1 MMRHYDENIIQLI
14 QLYLTGDLSEEG
26 KAKLEDWIHGDPSH
40 ERLFDEIC
48 EERNVVRDLEVYER
62 VNKDTAWEK
71 VVSRG
76 DIKRR
81 HTSRRLGW
89 YRWVAAVALPVMVV
103 AAGYF
108 IREVKRDTLRQG
120 VEIASIEPGKSKAIL
135 RLGNNR
141 VLEITKERE
150 THVDVAE
157 GVAATN
163 NSSGMIYPEQVAT
176 GKTEYNVLEVPRGG
190 EYTVTL
196 SDGTVVHL
204 NSGSELR
211 YPVAFSAERREVFL
225 SGEGYFEVVKDTV
238 RPFFVNADK
247 LKIRVYGTSFNVN
260 TYNIEKIQ
268 TVLVEGKIGIQTMNM
283 NTEYMVKPG
292 QLALYNQEKGTMEI
306 RDVDVLPYVAWKDHE
321 FMFDDESLEEIMNR
335 LSLWYDVDV
344 FFQAAS
350 LKQLHFTG
358 HLGRYEDI
366 SHILDAISGVTQV
379 KFSVKGKTI
388 IVME

>member
-1 MMRHYDENIIQLI
+1 M
-14 QLYLTGDLSEEG
+14 
-26 KAKLEDWIHGDPSH
+26 
-40 ERLFDEIC
+40 
-48 EERNVVRDLEVYER
+48 
-62 VNKDTAWEK
+62 NKESAWEK
-71 VVSRG
+71 VVCRG
-76 DIKRR
+76 NIKLQ
-81 HTSRRLGW
+81 HSSRRLGW
-89 YRWVAAVALPVMVV
+89 YRWVAAVMLPVMV

-108 IREVKRDTLRQG
+108 IREMKRDSLQQG

-211 YPVAFSAERREVFL
+211 YPVAFGAERREVFL
-225 SGEGYFEVVKDTV
+225 SGEGYFEVVKDSV

-260 TYNIEKIQ
+260 TYDLENIQ

-306 RDVDVLPYVAWKDHE
+306 LNVDVLPYVAWKDHE
-321 FMFDDESLEEIMNR
+321 FMFDDESLEKIMNR

-344 FFQAAS
+344 FFQTAS

-358 HLGRYEDI
+358 HLGRYDDI

-379 KFSVKGKTI
+379 KFSVKGRTI

>member
-1 MMRHYDENIIQLI
+1 MRDYDENIVQLI
-14 QLYLTGDLSEEG
+14 QLYLTGDLSEEE
-26 KAKLEDWIHGDPSH
+26 KVKLEDWIRGDSSRK
-40 ERLFDEIC
+40 RLFDEIC

-62 VNKDTAWEK
+62 VNKESAWEK
-71 VVSRG
+71 VVCRG
-76 DIKRR
+76 NIKLQ
-81 HTSRRLGW
+81 HSPRRLGW
-89 YRWVAAVALPVMVV
+89 YRWVAAVMLPVMV

-108 IREVKRDTLRQG
+108 IREMKRDSLQQG

-157 GVAATN
+157 GIAATN

-176 GKTEYNVLEVPRGG
+176 GKTEYNVLEIPRGG

-211 YPVAFSAERREVFL
+211 YPVAFGAERREVFL
-225 SGEGYFEVVKDTV
+225 SGEGYFEVVKDSV

-260 TYNIEKIQ
+260 TYDLENIQ

-292 QLALYNQEKGTMEI
+292 QVALYNQEKGTMEI
-306 RDVDVLPYVAWKDHE
+306 LNVDVQLYVAWKDHE
-321 FMFDDESLEEIMNR
+321 FMFDDESLEKIMNR

-344 FFQAAS
+344 FFQTAS
-350 LKQLHFTG
+350 LKKLHFTG
-358 HLGRYEDI
+358 HLGRYDDI

-379 KFSVKGKTI
+379 KFSVKGRTI

>member
-1 MMRHYDENIIQLI
+1 MRDYDENIVQLI
-14 QLYLTGDLSEEG
+14 QLYLTGDLSEEE
-26 KAKLEDWIHGDPSH
+26 KVKLEDWIRGDSSRK
-40 ERLFDEIC
+40 RLFDEIC

-62 VNKDTAWEK
+62 VNKESAWEK
-71 VVSRG
+71 VVCRG
-76 DIKRR
+76 NIKLQ
-81 HTSRRLGW
+81 HSPRRLGW
-89 YRWVAAVALPVMVV
+89 YRWVAAVMLPVMV

-108 IREVKRDTLRQG
+108 IREMKRDSLQQG

-157 GVAATN
+157 GIAATN

-176 GKTEYNVLEVPRGG
+176 GKTEYNVLEIPRGG

-211 YPVAFSAERREVFL
+211 YPVAFGAERREVFL
-225 SGEGYFEVVKDTV
+225 SGEGYFEVVKDSV

-260 TYNIEKIQ
+260 TYDLENIQ

-306 RDVDVLPYVAWKDHE
+306 LNVDVQLYVAWKDHE
-321 FMFDDESLEEIMNR
+321 FMFDDESLEKIMNR

-344 FFQAAS
+344 FFQTAS

-358 HLGRYEDI
+358 HLGRYDDI

-379 KFSVKGKTI
+379 KFSVKGSTI

>member
-1 MMRHYDENIIQLI
+1 MRDYDENIVQLI
-14 QLYLTGDLSEEG
+14 QLYLTGDLSEEE
-26 KAKLEDWIHGDPSH
+26 KVKLEDWIRGDSSRK
-40 ERLFDEIC
+40 RLFDEIC

-62 VNKDTAWEK
+62 VNKESAWEK
-71 VVSRG
+71 VVCRG
-76 DIKRR
+76 NIKLQ
-81 HTSRRLGW
+81 HSPRRLGW
-89 YRWVAAVALPVMVV
+89 YRWVAAVMLPVMV

-108 IREVKRDTLRQG
+108 IREMKRDSLQQG

-150 THVDVAE
+150 PHVDVAE
-157 GVAATN
+157 GIAATN

-176 GKTEYNVLEVPRGG
+176 GKTEYNVLEIPRGG

-211 YPVAFSAERREVFL
+211 YPVAFGAERREVFL
-225 SGEGYFEVVKDTV
+225 SGEGYFEVVKDSV

-260 TYNIEKIQ
+260 TYDLENIQ

-306 RDVDVLPYVAWKDHE
+306 LNVDVQLYVAWKDHE
-321 FMFDDESLEEIMNR
+321 FMFDDESLEKIMNR

-344 FFQAAS
+344 FFQTAS

-358 HLGRYEDI
+358 HLGRYDDI

-379 KFSVKGKTI
+379 KFSVKGRTI

>member
-1 MMRHYDENIIQLI
+1 MRDYDENIVQLI
-14 QLYLTGDLSEEG
+14 QLYLTGDLSEEE
-26 KAKLEDWIHGDPSH
+26 KVKLEDWIRGDSSRK
-40 ERLFDEIC
+40 RLFDEIC

-62 VNKDTAWEK
+62 VNKESAWEK
-71 VVSRG
+71 VVCRG
-76 DIKRR
+76 NIKLQ
-81 HTSRRLGW
+81 HSPRRLGW
-89 YRWVAAVALPVMVV
+89 YRWVAAVMLPVMV

-108 IREVKRDTLRQG
+108 IREMKRDSLQQG

-157 GVAATN
+157 GIAATN

-176 GKTEYNVLEVPRGG
+176 GKTEYNVLEIPRGG

-211 YPVAFSAERREVFL
+211 YPVAFGAERREGFL
-225 SGEGYFEVVKDTV
+225 SGEGDFEVVKDSV

-260 TYNIEKIQ
+260 TYDLENIQ

-306 RDVDVLPYVAWKDHE
+306 LNVDVQLYVAWKDHE
-321 FMFDDESLEEIMNR
+321 FMFDDESLEKIMNR

-344 FFQAAS
+344 FFQTAS

-358 HLGRYEDI
+358 HLGRYDDI

-379 KFSVKGKTI
+379 KFSVKGRTI

>member
-1 MMRHYDENIIQLI
+1 MRDYDENIVQLI
-14 QLYLTGDLSEEG
+14 QLYLTGDLSEEE
-26 KAKLEDWIHGDPSH
+26 KVKLEDWIRGDSSRK
-40 ERLFDEIC
+40 RLFDEIC
-48 EERNVVRDLEVYER
+48 EERNVARDLEVYER
-62 VNKDTAWEK
+62 VNKESAWEK
-71 VVSRG
+71 VVCRG
-76 DIKRR
+76 NIKLQ
-81 HTSRRLGW
+81 HSPRRLGW
-89 YRWVAAVALPVMVV
+89 YRWVAAVMLPVMV

-108 IREVKRDTLRQG
+108 IREMKRDSLQQG

-157 GVAATN
+157 GIAATN

-176 GKTEYNVLEVPRGG
+176 GKTEYNVLEIPRGG

-211 YPVAFSAERREVFL
+211 YPVAFGAERREVFL
-225 SGEGYFEVVKDTV
+225 SGEGYFEVVKDSV

-260 TYNIEKIQ
+260 TYDLENIQ

-306 RDVDVLPYVAWKDHE
+306 LNVDVLPYVAWKDHE
-321 FMFDDESLEEIMNR
+321 FMFDDESLEKIMNR

-344 FFQAAS
+344 FFQTAS

-358 HLGRYEDI
+358 HLGRYDDI

-379 KFSVKGKTI
+379 KFSVKGRTI

>member
-1 MMRHYDENIIQLI
+1 MRHYDENIIRLI
-14 QLYLTGDLSEEG
+14 QLYLTGDLSEEE
-26 KAKLEDWIHGDPSH
+26 KMKLEEWVHEDSSH
-40 ERLFDEIC
+40 KRLFDEIC
-48 EERNVVRDLEVYER
+48 EERNVARDLEVYER
-62 VNKDTAWEK
+62 VNKETAWEK

-76 DIKRR
+76 NIKRR
-81 HTSRRLGW
+81 HTPRRLGW
-89 YRWVAAVALPVMVV
+89 YHWVAAVMLPVMV
-103 AAGYF
+103 ATGYF
-108 IREVKRDTLRQG
+108 IREMKRDALQQG

-141 VLEITKERE
+141 VLEITKGRE
-150 THVDVAE
+150 AYVDVAE

-163 NSSGMIYPEQVAT
+163 NSLGMVYPEQVAT
-176 GKTEYNVLEVPRGG
+176 GQTEYNVLEVPRGG

-196 SDGTVVHL
+196 SDGTIVYL

-211 YPVAFSAERREVFL
+211 YPVAFSAERREVSL

-260 TYNIEKIQ
+260 TYDLEKMQ
-268 TVLVEGKIGIQTMNM
+268 TVLVEGKIGIREI
-283 NTEYMVKPG
+283 NTDIEYAVKPG

-306 RDVDVLPYVAWKDHE
+306 RDVDVLPYVAWKDQE
-321 FMFDDESLEEIMNR
+321 FMFDNESLEEIMNR

-344 FFQAAS
+344 FFQAVS

>member
-1 MMRHYDENIIQLI
+1 MRDYDENIVQLI
-14 QLYLTGDLSEEG
+14 QLYLTGDLSEEE
-26 KAKLEDWIHGDPSH
+26 KVKLEDWIHGDSSRK
-40 ERLFDEIC
+40 RLFDEIC
-48 EERNVVRDLEVYER
+48 EERNVARDLEVYER
-62 VNKDTAWEK
+62 VNKESAWEK
-71 VVSRG
+71 VVCRG
-76 DIKRR
+76 NIKLQ
-81 HTSRRLGW
+81 HSSRRLGW
-89 YRWVAAVALPVMVV
+89 YRWVAAVMLPVMV

-108 IREVKRDTLRQG
+108 IREMKRDSLQQG

-211 YPVAFSAERREVFL
+211 YPVAFGAERREVFL
-225 SGEGYFEVVKDTV
+225 SGEGYFEVVKDSV

-260 TYNIEKIQ
+260 TYDLENIQ

-306 RDVDVLPYVAWKDHE
+306 LNVDVQLYVAWKDHE
-321 FMFDDESLEEIMNR
+321 FMFDDESLEKIMNR

-344 FFQAAS
+344 FFQTAS

-358 HLGRYEDI
+358 HLGRYDDI

-379 KFSVKGKTI
+379 KFSVKGRTI

>member
-1 MMRHYDENIIQLI
+1 MRDYDENIVQLI
-14 QLYLTGDLSEEG
+14 QLYLTGDLSEEE
-26 KAKLEDWIHGDPSH
+26 KVKLEDWIRGDSSRK
-40 ERLFDEIC
+40 RLFDEIC

-62 VNKDTAWEK
+62 VNKESAWEK
-71 VVSRG
+71 VVCRG
-76 DIKRR
+76 NIKLQ
-81 HTSRRLGW
+81 HSPRRLGW
-89 YRWVAAVALPVMVV
+89 YRWVAAVMLPVMV

-108 IREVKRDTLRQG
+108 IREMKRDSLQQG

-150 THVDVAE
+150 THVDVVE
-157 GVAATN
+157 GIAATN

-176 GKTEYNVLEVPRGG
+176 GKTEYNVLEIPRGG

-211 YPVAFSAERREVFL
+211 YPVAFGAERREVFL
-225 SGEGYFEVVKDTV
+225 SGEGYFEVVKDSV

-260 TYNIEKIQ
+260 TYDLENIQ

-306 RDVDVLPYVAWKDHE
+306 LNVDVQLYVAWKDHE
-321 FMFDDESLEEIMNR
+321 FMFDDESLEKIMNR

-344 FFQAAS
+344 FFQTAS

-358 HLGRYEDI
+358 HLGRYDDI

-379 KFSVKGKTI
+379 KFSVKGRTI

>member
-14 QLYLTGDLSEEG
+14 QLYLTGDLSEEE
-26 KAKLEDWIHGDPSH
+26 KVKLEDWIHGDPSH

-48 EERNVVRDLEVYER
+48 EERNVARDLEVYER
-62 VNKDTAWEK
+62 VNKEVAWEK
-71 VVSRG
+71 VVCRG
-76 DIKRR
+76 NIKRR
-81 HTSRRLGW
+81 HTSRRWGW
-89 YRWVAAVALPVMVV
+89 YRWVAAVVLPVMVV

-120 VEIASIEPGKSKAIL
+120 EEIASIEPGKSKAIL

-196 SDGTVVHL
+196 SDGTLVHL
-204 NSGSELR
+204 NAGSELR
-211 YPVAFSAERREVFL
+211 YPVAFGAEQREVFL
-225 SGEGYFEVVKDTV
+225 SGEGYFEVVKDSV
-238 RPFFVNADK
+238 RPFWVNVDN

-260 TYNIEKIQ
+260 TYDMGLIQ
-268 TVLVEGKIGIQTMNM
+268 TVLVEGKIGIQEIKTNM
-283 NTEYMVKPG
+283 EYTVKPG
-292 QLALYNQEKGTMEI
+292 QLALYDRRQSMMKI
-306 RDVDVLPYVAWKDHE
+306 QDVDVYPYVAWKDQE
-321 FMFDDESLEEIMNR
+321 FVFDDESLEEIMNR

-358 HLGRYEDI
+358 HLGRHEDI
-366 SHILDAISGVTQV
+366 SYILNAISGVTQV

>member
-1 MMRHYDENIIQLI
+1 MRDYDENIVQLI
-14 QLYLTGDLSEEG
+14 QLYLTGDLSEEE
-26 KAKLEDWIHGDPSH
+26 KVKLEDWIRGDSSRK
-40 ERLFDEIC
+40 RLFDEIC

-62 VNKDTAWEK
+62 VNKESAWEK
-71 VVSRG
+71 VVCRG
-76 DIKRR
+76 NIKLQ
-81 HTSRRLGW
+81 HSPRRLGW
-89 YRWVAAVALPVMVV
+89 YRWVAAVMLPVMV

-108 IREVKRDTLRQG
+108 IREMKRDSLQQG

-157 GVAATN
+157 GIAATN

-176 GKTEYNVLEVPRGG
+176 GKTEYNVLEIPRGG

-211 YPVAFSAERREVFL
+211 YPVAFGAERREVFL
-225 SGEGYFEVVKDTV
+225 SGEGSFEVVKDSV

-260 TYNIEKIQ
+260 TYDLENIQ

-306 RDVDVLPYVAWKDHE
+306 LNVDVQLYVAWKDHE
-321 FMFDDESLEEIMNR
+321 FMFDDESLEKIMNR

-344 FFQAAS
+344 FFQTAS

-358 HLGRYEDI
+358 HLGRYDDI

-379 KFSVKGKTI
+379 KFSVKGRTI

>member
-1 MMRHYDENIIQLI
+1 MRDYDENIVQLI
-14 QLYLTGDLSEEG
+14 QLYLTGDLSEEE
-26 KAKLEDWIHGDPSH
+26 KVKLEDWIRGDSSRK
-40 ERLFDEIC
+40 RLFDEIC

-62 VNKDTAWEK
+62 VNKESAWEK
-71 VVSRG
+71 VVCRG
-76 DIKRR
+76 NIKLQ
-81 HTSRRLGW
+81 HSPRRLGW
-89 YRWVAAVALPVMVV
+89 YRWVAAVMLPVMV

-108 IREVKRDTLRQG
+108 IREMKRDSLQQG

-157 GVAATN
+157 GIAATN

-211 YPVAFSAERREVFL
+211 YPVAFGAERREVFL
-225 SGEGYFEVVKDTV
+225 SGEGYFEVVKDSV

-260 TYNIEKIQ
+260 TYDLENIQ

-306 RDVDVLPYVAWKDHE
+306 LNVDVQLYVAWKDHE
-321 FMFDDESLEEIMNR
+321 FMFDDESLEKIMNR

-344 FFQAAS
+344 FFQTAS

-358 HLGRYEDI
+358 HLGRYDDI

-379 KFSVKGKTI
+379 KFSVKGRTI

>member
-14 QLYLTGDLSEEG
+14 QLYLTGDLSEEE
-26 KAKLEDWIHGDPSH
+26 KVKLEDWIRGDSSRK
-40 ERLFDEIC
+40 RLFDEIC

-62 VNKDTAWEK
+62 VNKESAWEK
-71 VVSRG
+71 VVCRG
-76 DIKRR
+76 NIKLQ
-81 HTSRRLGW
+81 HSPRRLGW
-89 YRWVAAVALPVMVV
+89 YRWVAAVMLPVMV

-108 IREVKRDTLRQG
+108 IREMKRDSLQQG

-157 GVAATN
+157 GIAATN

-176 GKTEYNVLEVPRGG
+176 GKTEYNVLEIPRGG

-211 YPVAFSAERREVFL
+211 YPVAFGAERREVFL
-225 SGEGYFEVVKDTV
+225 SGEGYFEVVKDSV

-260 TYNIEKIQ
+260 TYDLENIQ

-306 RDVDVLPYVAWKDHE
+306 LNVDVQLYVAWKDHE
-321 FMFDDESLEEIMNR
+321 FMFDDESLEKIMNR

-344 FFQAAS
+344 FFQTAS

-358 HLGRYEDI
+358 HLGRYDDI

-379 KFSVKGKTI
+379 KFSVKGRTI

>member
-1 MMRHYDENIIQLI
+1 MRDYDENIVQLI
-14 QLYLTGDLSEEG
+14 QLYLTGDLSEEE
-26 KAKLEDWIHGDPSH
+26 KVKLEDWIRGDSSRK
-40 ERLFDEIC
+40 RLFDEIC
-48 EERNVVRDLEVYER
+48 EERNVARDLEVYER
-62 VNKDTAWEK
+62 VNKESAWEK
-71 VVSRG
+71 VVCRG
-76 DIKRR
+76 NIKLQ
-81 HTSRRLGW
+81 HSPRRLGW
-89 YRWVAAVALPVMVV
+89 YRWVAAVMLPVMV

-108 IREVKRDTLRQG
+108 IREMKRDSLQQG

-157 GVAATN
+157 GIAATN

-176 GKTEYNVLEVPRGG
+176 GKTEYNVLEIPRGG

-211 YPVAFSAERREVFL
+211 YPVAFGAERREVFL
-225 SGEGYFEVVKDTV
+225 SGEGYFEVVKDSV

-260 TYNIEKIQ
+260 TYDLENIQ

-306 RDVDVLPYVAWKDHE
+306 LNVDVQLYVAWKDHE
-321 FMFDDESLEEIMNR
+321 FMFDDESLEKIMNR

-344 FFQAAS
+344 FFQTAS

-358 HLGRYEDI
+358 HLGRYDDI

-379 KFSVKGKTI
+379 KFSVKGRTI